1 MVVGKDGKPITIRFP
16 DGLAEELAVAA
27 SENGRSRNTEIVLRL
42 KKSLG
47 KAAKASKQQRSAA

>member
-16 DGLAEELAVAA
+16 GELADELAVAA
-27 SENGRSRNTEIVLRL
+27 AQNGRSRNTEIVLRL

-47 KAAKASKQQRSAA
+47 KAKSARQQRSAA